1 MLVMLAAVS
10 ATAQV
15 YSTGGASE
23 EGYKSTIG
31 NQNTAGGNYSL
42 AAGSGCQ
49 SVGQSS
55 IAMGFASKAGGLCSL
70 ALGMSVESQSDY
82 SITIGRGQGLA
93 EPLLN
98 TTGGIM
104 MGMGSSLPTFYISPQ
119 FSTNRTGK
127 VGIGNVTDPQ
137 AKLHIRGDALE
148 DADILLVS
156 SAPFKSAIR
165 FRNDDNS
172 ISLEPNN
179 VMRIKALT
187 TYLMIDAPKVCF
199 GNTTTF
205 LSNTNNEVFSIK
217 APNAIAQEA
226 GTINLTASNNIQ
238 MTGKVGI
245 NTTNTTAD
253 YALAVDGGL
262 LSIGQFKAI
271 SEDTVRIVAK
281 EGIQSKPILLNGL
294 VGINTERIPNTYV
307 LAVNGGIIAEK
318 VMIKYHTQWPDYVFE
333 SDYKLMPMHD
343 LRTFVTQNKHLPEV
357 PSAAEIENGLDVGQ
371 LQGVLLKKI
380 EELTLYT
387 LQLQE
392 QVERQQAEIEELKSR
407 MQ

>member
-1 MLVMLAAVS
+1 MRKRALMTMLVMLAAVS

-156 SAPFKSAIR
+156 YAPFKSAIR

-199 GNTTTF
+199 GSAMTF
-205 LSNTNNEVFSIK
+205 LSNTDDEVFSIK

-245 NTTNTTAD
+245 NTVNTNTGF
-253 YALAVDGGL
+253 ALAV
-262 LSIGQFKAI
+262 S
-271 SEDTVRIVAK
+271 
-281 EGIQSKPILLNGL
+281 
-294 VGINTERIPNTYV
+294 
-307 LAVNGGIIAEK
+307 GGILTDQVLIRD
-318 VMIKYHTQWPDYVFE
+318 VSDWPDYVFG
-333 SDYKLMPMHD
+333 KGHALMSINNVKA
-343 LRTFVTQNKHLPEV
+343 FINKNHHLPDV
-357 PSAAEIENGLDVGQ
+357 PSAKEVEENGVNVAEMQ
-371 LQGVLLKKI
+371 KVLLKKI

-387 LQLQE
+387 IE
-392 QVERQQAEIEELKSR
+392 QQRLIEELQEKIER
-407 MQ
+407 LENQ